1 MLALVREHVALRR
14 VGSRYIGLCPFHSES
29 TPSFSVNP
37 ALGVYYC
44 FGCHASGDAISF
56 VRQLE
61 HLEFQEAV
69 ELLAQRA
76 GVSIA
81 RESAEESERRRE
93 TRRIREV
100 LEAAISFYR
109 GHLEGSAEGREA
121 RDYLASRGITPEI
134 EERFQIGLSP
144 MDPGRL
150 FSHLKV
156 SPALFVAAGLGY
168 EAGGRARDMFAGRIV
183 FPIFDASGNPV
194 AFGGRVVPGRS
205 YPGENEPPK
214 YKNSPETDYY
224 HKRRTLYGLNWAKAE
239 VVRGDRAVICEGY
252 TDVIAFHASGMP
264 IAVATC
270 GTALTEDHLDRLK
283 NFSKNIVL
291 AFDGDKAG
299 ANATERIYEWER
311 KFKLNV
317 KVASFPEGEDPSSL
331 AQKDPALLAS
341 CVERAKPFMAFR
353 LNRHFAAVDLSSIE
367 ARYTA
372 SSEAI
377 AIIAEHPDQ
386 LVRGE
391 YLMQVARL
399 CRLDFDELERRLATE
414 VRRARARTRGT
425 AKGEEAEPPPP
436 EPGDDFD
443 GATLRP
449 VAEVPKFSL
458 SELLDSSQR
467 PYNEAIRLLAARPGE
482 LSAFMPEF
490 LFVHPI
496 HVELV
501 RSLGACNSADEVVER
516 AERLSPAARGLLMRL
531 LIDPSKEDEVDVI
544 SRLVE
549 RHGERSID
557 AMIRTLRRRDG
568 AEAID
573 AERAMAISESLTYIR
588 KWQGR
593 LREADTRDEA
603 VGVLL
608 AYFAEALEDER
619 AASRPEGD
627 FDVARVP

>member
-14 VGSRYIGLCPFHSES
+14 VGTRYIGLCPFHSES

-37 ALGVYYC
+37 GLGVYYC

-56 VRQLE
+56 VRQME

-93 TRRIREV
+93 TRKIREV
-100 LEAAISFYR
+100 LEAAIAFYR
-109 GHLEGSAEGREA
+109 GHLEGSAEGNDA
-121 RDYLASRGITPEI
+121 RAYLGSRGITPEI

-144 MDPGRL
+144 LDPGRL

-156 SPALFVAAGLGY
+156 SSTLFVAAGLGY

-194 AFGGRVVPGRS
+194 AFGGRVIPGRG

-239 VVRGDRAVICEGY
+239 IVRGDRAVICEGY
-252 TDVIAFHASGMP
+252 TDVIAFHASGIP

-317 KVASFPEGEDPSSL
+317 KVATFPEGDDPSSL
-331 AQKDPALLAS
+331 AQRDPALLAA

-353 LNRHFAAVDLSSIE
+353 LNRHFAAADLSSIE

-377 AIIAEHPDQ
+377 SIIAEHPDQ

-399 CRLDFDELERRLATE
+399 CRLDFDELERRLASE
-414 VRRARARTRGT
+414 VRRSRARSRAT
-425 AKGEEAEPPPP
+425 ANEDGQEPPPP
-436 EPGDDFD
+436 EPEDMDS
-443 GATLRP
+443 APTRP
-449 VAEVPKFSL
+449 IAEVPRFSL
-458 SELLDSSQR
+458 AELLDSSQR

-482 LSAFMPEF
+482 LSAFMPVF

-496 HVELV
+496 HIELV
-501 RSLGACNSADEVVER
+501 RSLGSCSSADEVVER

-549 RHGERSID
+549 RHGERAID
-557 AMIRTLRRRDG
+557 SMIRTLRRRDG
-568 AEAID
+568 AETID
-573 AERAMAISESLTYIR
+573 AKRAMEISESLGYIR
-588 KWQGR
+588 KWQAR
-593 LREADTRDEA
+593 LRESETRDEA

-608 AYFAEALEDER
+608 AYFAEGLEDEP
-619 AASRPEGD
+619 AAI
-627 FDVARVP
+627 

>member
-14 VGSRYIGLCPFHSES
+14 VGTRFIGLCPFHSES

-56 VRQLE
+56 VRQVE
-61 HLEFQEAV
+61 HLDFQEAV

-76 GVSIA
+76 GVTIA
-81 RESAEESERRRE
+81 RESAGESEKRRE
-93 TRRIREV
+93 TRKIREV
-100 LEAAISFYR
+100 LEAAIAFYR
-109 GHLEGSAEGREA
+109 THLDTSTEGREA
-121 RDYLASRGITPEI
+121 RGYLASRGISSEI
-134 EERFQIGLSP
+134 EERFQIGLAP
-144 MDPGRL
+144 MDAGRL

-194 AFGGRVVPGRS
+194 AFGGRVIPGRS
-205 YPGENEPPK
+205 YPGEGEPPK

-224 HKRRTLYGLNWAKAE
+224 HKRRTLYGLNWAKADI
-239 VVRGDRAVICEGY
+239 VRGDRAVICEGY
-252 TDVIAFHASGMP
+252 TDVIAFHGSGIP

-283 NFSKNIVL
+283 NFTKNVIL

-299 ANATERIYEWER
+299 VNATERIYEWER

-317 KVASFPEGEDPSSL
+317 KVAGFPEGEDPASL
-331 AQKDPALLAS
+331 AQKDPAILAA
-341 CVERAKPFMAFR
+341 CVEGAQPFMAFR
-353 LNRHFAAVDLSSIE
+353 LDRHFAAADLSSIE
-367 ARYTA
+367 ARFTA
-372 SSEAI
+372 SSEAL

-391 YLMQVARL
+391 YVMQVADR
-399 CRLDFDELERRLATE
+399 CRLDFRELERRLEAE
-414 VRRARARTRGT
+414 VRRARARNRAV
-425 AKGEEAEPPPP
+425 AKGEAPEPAPP
-436 EPGDDFD
+436 EPDD
-443 GATLRP
+443 LEPMNPRP
-449 VAEVPKFSL
+449 AANPPRFSL
-458 SELLDSSQR
+458 AELLDSSQR
-467 PYNEAIRLLAARPGE
+467 PYNEAIRQLAARPGE

-490 LFVHPI
+490 LFAHPVHL
-496 HVELV
+496 ELV
-501 RSLGACNSADEVVER
+501 RSLGTCTTPDEVVES
-516 AERLSPAARGLLMRL
+516 AEGLSAAARGLLMRL
-531 LIDPSKEDEVDVI
+531 LIDPSNEDEVDVI

-549 RHGERSID
+549 RHADRAVDSLMREV
-557 AMIRTLRRRDG
+557 RRVDG
-568 AEAID
+568 AGSLAP
-573 AERAMAISESLTYIR
+573 ERAIAISESLSYIR

-593 LREADTRDEA
+593 LREAETRDEA

-608 AYFAEALEDER
+608 AHFADGLQEDQTAGEAKGSL
-619 AASRPEGD
+619 A
-627 FDVARVP
+627 